1 MSNLVYMLW
10 FKKRPKYWTQLEENR
25 GWISDLARYN
35 TEVAHGIVH
44 TDEWKTQMAVLQ
56 ARFNRLSAEWPPE

>member
-10 FKKRPKYWTQLEENR
+10 FKKRPRYWTQLPENR
-25 GWISDLARYN
+25 DWISTLACYN
-35 TEVAHGIVH
+35 SEIARGIVH

-56 ARFNRLSAEWPPE
+56 ARFNRLTAEWPPE